1 MKHEKILFT
10 LVILT
15 LIISI
20 AAYVN
25 SVLAIRKNVQQEEL
39 LQAIS
44 SFDVTQAAKEE
55 FVFDGD
61 HGLIPELQEQESDDE
76 QPALAEQA
84 DSSPADKPS
93 KPETPTTEVKKV
105 ETEQTAVSDDGYV
118 DLNLPSGALWK
129 AHNEEGLV
137 TFDEAKKSYGRSLP
151 ALKHWEELT
160 KYCRWEWT
168 GDGYTVTG
176 PNGNSIFF
184 PADGYRNFSG
194 QIGKVGVFGNYWS
207 STSKNKEEAWRLG
220 FEPGKISLATN
231 SRKYGRSVR
240 LVKRESILDEVRE

>member
-1 MKHEKILFT
+1 MKHEKLLFT
-10 LVILT
+10 LVILA
-15 LIISI
+15 LIIST
-20 AAYVN
+20 AAYIN
-25 SVLAIRKNVQQEEL
+25 SLLAIKKNVQQEEL

-44 SFDVTQAAKEE
+44 SFDVSQAAKEE

-61 HGLIPELQEQESDDE
+61 HGLLLEPQAQEAVEE
-76 QPALAEQA
+76 QSAPAEQA
-84 DSSPADKPS
+84 DSSADKPA
-93 KPETPTTEVKKV
+93 TPNVPKTEVKKP
-105 ETEQTAVSDDGYV
+105 ETAQAVVTDDGYV
-118 DLNLPSGALWK
+118 DLDLPSGALWK
-129 AHNEEGLV
+129 AQNEEGLV
-137 TFDEAKKSYGRSLP
+137 TYDEAKKNYGRSLP

-160 KYCRWEWT
+160 KYCTWEWT
-168 GDGYTVTG
+168 GKGYIVTG

-194 QIGKVGVFGNYWS
+194 QTGKAGTFGNYWS

-240 LVKRESILDEVRE
+240 LIKRGSILKEVRE